1 MFSFFLQ
8 FFFFFRRVAG
18 NPFGGSQS
26 AVLVLPHHLTIFLE
40 LGYFLSFGKNMI
52 QIQLKNLVIFMLS
65 PNKKIEMANPFQ
77 LLVFLV
83 IPILKVYKIDVG
95 HIHIEGGVSTLI
107 FFLFKY
113 TMHVFRLSP
122 RQESVLFSQMK

>member
-83 IPILKVYKIDVG
+83 IPILIIK
-95 HIHIEGGVSTLI
+95 
-107 FFLFKY
+107 
-113 TMHVFRLSP
+113 
-122 RQESVLFSQMK
+122 ESSFQCSKRAISNELCYLFSKSIR